1 MGFLATMSFVN
12 LHHRTFQYVAVAF
25 GLTISYALLR
35 GVAWEG
41 TAGLHTV
48 LEAVAT
54 MLSFIVGG
62 MALLRYYYLRNKI
75 FLIVA
80 IGFSGTGFL
89 DGYHA
94 LVTFPFLTPHMYSDL
109 PTLIPW
115 SWIASRQFLS
125 MLLAFSWF
133 VYWIEDRRGRKLE
146 KNHWIIYIV
155 SGLIILSFCLF
166 IAFMLSPIGDEP
178 DLISRRSGEV
188 LSAFFFLLALIG
200 YARKGDW
207 RTKAFDH
214 WLMLSLIVGL
224 ISQAMLMSSSGSLFD
239 LEFDIAL
246 GLKIVSYGCVLIGL
260 MLSIYDILNHE
271 AALVRELEVQKFAL
285 NEHAIVSVTDI
296 DGAITYCNDAFC
308 EITGYVRDEIYGQ
321 NHDILRSGYHSD
333 EFYKN
338 LNEVTASG
346 KTWKGQI
353 NNIKKNGD
361 RYWLQSTIIPFLDEH
376 GVPFRYVTVRTDIT
390 EYKILMEGLR
400 REKELLYATKENIS
414 QGLSVF
420 DKNMNFVISNAK
432 FGKMF
437 GFPEKLTAV
446 GTPYADFI
454 RFNFKHADFGPG
466 HVDDI
471 VKERVA
477 DAARCVPREFV
488 RKLNNGTLIQ
498 IFSNPMPDGG
508 FVNTCL
514 DITEQRRLEEALI
527 FAKDNA
533 ENANTAKTNFLA
545 TMSHEIRTPLNGVLG
560 MAQLLRD
567 TELDPDQVTKVDN
580 ILSSGTSL
588 LEILNDILDMSK
600 IEAGNIHLEEAVFDL
615 KDFIWDVS
623 SSFISLSEERDL
635 SFEINELV
643 AEQTLVV
650 GDKMRLR
657 QVVLN
662 LLSNAFKF
670 TNTGQ
675 ISISVFMDKIAEY
688 EESKNTYR
696 IEVKDTGPGIAPDR
710 IASIFDVFVQEDNSI
725 TRKFGGSGLGLSI
738 VKNLI
743 ELMDGTIQ
751 VVSDLGIGSTF
762 SVCLPLR
769 LASVVERET
778 FASSITKITTEEILP
793 LKILVAEDNIVNAM
807 IAKAMLEQGGHT
819 VDFAVNGK
827 LAVEY
832 LDKTMPDL
840 ILMDVHMPE
849 MSGIEAT
856 EIIRLKYKQDQL
868 PIVGVTAEAFSERIE
883 QLINIGMNEVLT
895 KPFSK
900 DELDTVLVK
909 YGVLERSE

>member
-1 MGFLATMSFVN
+1 MSFAN

-25 GLTISYALLR
+25 SLTISYALLR
-35 GVAWEG
+35 GVTWEG

-48 LEAVAT
+48 MEAVAT

-80 IGFSGTGFL
+80 VGFSGTGFL

-94 LVTFPFLTPHMYSDL
+94 LVTFPFLTPHMHSDL

-133 VYWIEDRRGRKLE
+133 VYWIEDRRGHKLE
-146 KNHWIIYIV
+146 ISDWIIYIV
-155 SGLIILSFCLF
+155 SGLVILSFCLF
-166 IAFMLSPIGDEP
+166 IVFMPPPIGDEP
-178 DLISRRSGEV
+178 GLISRRSGEV

-207 RTKAFDH
+207 QTKAFDH

-224 ISQAMLMSSSGSLFD
+224 ISQAVLMSSSGSLFD

-246 GLKIVSYGCVLIGL
+246 GLKIVSYGCALIGL

-285 NEHAIVSVTDI
+285 NEHAIVSVTDV

-308 EITGYVRDEIYGQ
+308 EITGYSREEIYGQ
-321 NHDILRSGYHSD
+321 NHDMLRSGYHSD

-376 GVPFRYVTVRTDIT
+376 GVPFRYVAVRTDIT
-390 EYKILMEGLR
+390 ENKVLMENLR
-400 REKELLYATKENIS
+400 REKELLQATKENIS

-437 GFPEKLTAV
+437 GFPNDLTVA

-454 RFNFKHADFGPG
+454 RFNFKHGDFGPG

-477 DAARCVPREFV
+477 DAARRAPREFI
-488 RKLNNGTLIQ
+488 RKLDDGTLIQ

-508 FVNTCL
+508 FVNTCV
-514 DITEQRRLEEALI
+514 DITEQRRLEEALTS
-527 FAKDNA
+527 AKDNA
-533 ENANTAKTNFLA
+533 EKANTAKTNFLA

-567 TELDPDQVTKVDN
+567 TDLDPDQVTKVDN

-623 SSFISLSEERDL
+623 SPFISLSDERDL
-635 SFEINELV
+635 SFEINEL
-643 AEQTLVV
+643 EPEPTLVV

-675 ISISVFMDKIAEY
+675 ISISVFMDEIAEH
-688 EESKNTYR
+688 EDVKNTYR
-696 IEVKDTGPGIAPDR
+696 IEVKDTGPGIAHDR

-743 ELMDGTIQ
+743 ELMGGSIQ
-751 VVSDLGIGSTF
+751 VVSDVGIGSTF

-769 LASVVERET
+769 SASAAEREA
-778 FASSITKITTEEILP
+778 FASSIPKITTEEISP

-827 LAVEY
+827 LAVDF
-832 LDKTMPDL
+832 LDDAMPDL
-840 ILMDVHMPE
+840 ILMDVHMPV

-856 EIIRLKYKQDQL
+856 EIIRLKYNQDQL

-900 DELDTVLVK
+900 DQLNAVLVK